1 MAEIPKDPRQKRR
14 AIENGELRE
23 WTARGKSW
31 SSMEKSCLPR
41 ILLHAGLWATRL
53 EDRGRRNALAAID
66 KTLRFEFD
74 RLPREFSGLRILQLS
89 DLHID
94 GLPELTDIICERLD
108 SLEVDLCVLTGDYR
122 YELNGKDHRVFPRME
137 SIISSI
143 RSRHGILGI
152 LGNHDSTEMAR
163 RFQDQGVRMLI
174 NEAYE
179 LRDGDSSLWFV
190 GVDDPH
196 YFGCDDLAS
205 AVRPVPDDAFKILLA
220 HTPEIIDDAAR
231 AGIDF
236 YLCGHTHG
244 GQICLPYLGPV
255 LINSNC
261 PRKYARGAW
270 RYRHVQG
277 YTSFG
282 IGSSV
287 VPARFHC
294 PPELPVIELHRTG
307 AKPSTETE
315 GSD

>member
-1 MAEIPKDPRQKRR
+1 MAEIPKDPREKRR
-14 AIENGELRE
+14 AIENGELE
-23 WTARGKSW
+23 KWTARGKSW

-53 EDRGRRNALAAID
+53 EDRGRRNALSPID

-74 RLPREFSGLRILQLS
+74 TLPREFSGFRILQLS

-94 GLPELTDIICERLD
+94 GLPELTGIICERLD

-122 YELNGKDHRVFPRME
+122 YELNGKNHRVLPRME
-137 SIISSI
+137 SIISSV

-152 LGNHDSTEMAR
+152 LGNHDSMQMAE

-179 LRDGDSSLWFV
+179 LRKGSSTIWFV

-196 YFGCDDLAS
+196 YFGCDDLPA
-205 AVRPVPDDAFKILLA
+205 AVRPVPDDAFRILLA
-220 HTPEIIDDAAR
+220 HTPEMIDDAAR

-236 YLCGHTHG
+236 YICGHTHG
-244 GQICLPYLGPV
+244 GQICLPYFGPV
-255 LINSNC
+255 LVNSNC
-261 PRKYARGAW
+261 ARKYARGTW

-287 VPARFHC
+287 VPARFQC
-294 PPELPVIELHRTG
+294 PPEFPVIELHRTG
-307 AKPSTETE
+307 EAPAFPDS
-315 GSD
+315 